1 MDAYPRDIPGNYKIN
16 YLDFVEKLN
25 KFGWESAGGSFDNGH
40 FFRFYRKNDYI
51 IEIMID
57 GFEGKPPYDYS
68 KSKIYKI
75 SIEKINDIKNKN

>member
-1 MDAYPRDIPGNYKIN
+1 MLYKPLKRFGQN
-16 YLDFVEKLN
+16 YLHDKNILN
-25 KFGWESAGGSFDNGH
+25 KIYNSIAPQP
-40 FFRFYRKNDYI
+40 NDYI